1 MIQYYRNLSPI
12 ARFFVH
18 FIILMLLFYSFYY
31 SRFYENYIMP
41 GLLNFEA
48 NMAKLF
54 LSVFG
59 VKVEVTGDSIHNQVD
74 GVSIKGGCDGME
86 ATFLYIAAVLSLP
99 LVAAKYKYPA
109 LIYGLIILVILNI
122 IRIAG
127 LFLAKIHYPS
137 LFEFLHLHGGVVIF
151 MMISIL
157 MWLIWVQWVMGKT
170 KTNT

>member
-1 MIQYYRNLSPI
+1 MMTYYKNLSPI
-12 ARFFVH
+12 VRFFVH
-18 FIILMLLFYSFYY
+18 FVTLMLLFYAFYY
-31 SRFYENYIMP
+31 SSIYENYIMP

-48 NMAKLF
+48 KMAKLF
-54 LSVFG
+54 LSIFG
-59 VKVEVTGDSIHNQVD
+59 IKTEVTGDSIHNNVE

-137 LFEFLHLHGGVVIF
+137 IFEFLHLHGGVVIF
-151 MMISIL
+151 MMISIV
-157 MWLIWVQWVMGKT
+157 MWLIWVQWVMK
-170 KTNT
+170 KTNVPQ